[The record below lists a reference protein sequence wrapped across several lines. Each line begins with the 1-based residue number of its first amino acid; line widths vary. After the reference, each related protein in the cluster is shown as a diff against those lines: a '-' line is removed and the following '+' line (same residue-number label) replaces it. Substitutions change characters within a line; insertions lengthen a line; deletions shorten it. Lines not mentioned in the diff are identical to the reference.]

1 MSIGPHKKIHSYERK
16 LSDTLDEVNNALSIW
31 SQTSNPER
39 STAILSL
46 LFKMRRLVNEA
57 EGFQEYI
64 KDAFPP
70 IRLRSHQSHI
80 DNFNKYKW
88 RLKDFFPT
96 KRQHTNTFNTDFEF
110 YLDDCQELEDVH
122 KVTEVITESEESIFK
137 SLMFMYDKL
146 LEVLISIQELDEEL
160 EPERLALLYSQAVAR
175 YRTYEWEHNEEIKFA
190 NHIDHLFP
198 FGPPASDKIYD
209 EYRNEYRNFAKTR
222 LGRMYD
228 ENKDD
233 IVSLA
238 VDIAESGC
246 SHEEFMDY
254 LNCLHRLEEL
264 KIRYREAADRPM
276 PNINLN
282 IETFVNYGTFVDSS
296 YTRKESTGRHL
307 EGENFYQ
314 ITE

>member
-1 MSIGPHKKIHSYERK
+1 MSIGPHKKIHSFERR
-16 LSDTLDEVNNALSIW
+16 LSDTLDEVNNALSVW
-31 SQTSNPER
+31 TQTSNPER

-46 LFKMRRLVNEA
+46 LFKMMRLVNEA

-64 KDAFPP
+64 KDVFPP
-70 IRLRSHQSHI
+70 IRLRDHQSYI
-80 DNFNKYKW
+80 DNFNKSKW
-88 RLKDFFPT
+88 RLKDLRPT

-110 YLDDCQELEDVH
+110 YLADCQELEEVH
-122 KVTEVITESEESIFK
+122 KVAEVVTESEESIFK

-146 LEVLISIQELDEEL
+146 LEIMISIQELEEEL

-175 YRTYEWEHNEEIKFA
+175 YRTYVWEHNEEIRFA
-190 NHIDHLFP
+190 NHINHLFP

-209 EYRNEYRNFAKTR
+209 EYRNEYRNFSKTR
-222 LGRMYD
+222 LGQIYD

-246 SHEEFMDY
+246 THEEFMEY
-254 LNCLHRLEEL
+254 LNSIHRLEEL
-264 KIRYREAADRPM
+264 KFMYRDAADRPM
-276 PNINLN
+276 PIVSMN

-296 YTRKESTGRHL
+296 YNRKESTGRLL
-307 EGENFYQ
+307 EGENPYQ